1 MKEKIPDPNKMKRIK
16 GPKLT
21 RDQIRCAKLRVT
33 TYLDE
38 DVLAALKETAEAT
51 GIRYQTLLNQLLR
64 RALLGKST
72 DNLLDRIEKLE
83 KAVFKK
89 QAA

>member
-21 RDQIRCAKLRVT
+21 KDQARRAKMRVT
-33 TYLDE
+33 TYIDN
-38 DVLAALKETAEAT
+38 DVLAALKETAEST
-51 GIRYQTLLNQLLR
+51 GVRYQTLLNQLLR
-64 RALLGKST
+64 RALICGNADSI
-72 DNLLDRIEKLE
+72 LDRIEKLE